1 MTDKVAFA
9 AEEVAALWE
18 PLVPVCSAGAAE
30 VVYASI
36 PPELVVDAFGTVCIV
51 AQHAGQ
57 GRCWCNWDEL
67 HDIAAAML
75 AG

>member
-1 MTDKVAFA
+1 MADEVAFA

-18 PLVPVCSAGAAE
+18 PLVPVCPAGTAE

-57 GRCWCNWDEL
+57 GRCCCNWDEL
-67 HDIAAAML
+67 HNSAAAGL
-75 AG
+75 SG

>member
-1 MTDKVAFA
+1 MTYEVAFA

-30 VVYASI
+30 MVYASI

-67 HDIAAAML
+67 HDIAAARL